1 MTVRG
6 LSADVDLS
14 VGDTLDALFDSFT
27 FVATGGKRLI
37 LAGVEPRV
45 KEPLEATGMT
55 ALIGAERVFVTTA
68 VLGEPLAQA
77 FAAAHEW
84 TANAATT
91 DQSRSA
97 EVTS

>member
-27 FVATGGKRLI
+27 FVATGGKRHI

-45 KEPLEATGMT
+45 KEPLEATGT
-55 ALIGAERVFVTTA
+55 LALLGVENVFVTSA
-68 VLGEPLAQA
+68 VRGEPLAQLGG
-77 FAAAHEW
+77 
-84 TANAATT
+84 
-91 DQSRSA
+91 R
-97 EVTS
+97 